1 MFTVSQNHDTRPE
14 DTQAR
19 RERAAPL
26 YAMARVFLRAFFRL
40 FNRWEV
46 VGRERVPAEGGVLLI
61 ANHTSYVDPPIVGTA
76 SPRPVNFMA
85 KAELFRIPVLG
96 WLIRRTH
103 AFPVRRD
110 TTDREALRRAIRLLR
125 DGRVLLVFP
134 EGTRSPDGRVME
146 AEQGAAFIALSAGA
160 HVVPVAIDGA
170 DRVLPRHSPI
180 VRPGKLRVAFGEPVD
195 LSQLCGQRL
204 TREVLGQASERMMEA
219 LRGLLPPERR

>member
-1 MFTVSQNHDTRPE
+1 MSTVSRNHDTKQDGTP
-14 DTQAR
+14 AR

-46 VGRERVPAEGGVLLI
+46 AGGERVPAEGGVLLI
-61 ANHTSYVDPPIVGTA
+61 ANHTSYADPPIVGTA

-103 AFPVRRD
+103 AFPVRRG

-125 DGRVLLVFP
+125 EGRVLLIFP

-160 HVVPVAIDGA
+160 SVVPVAIDGA
-170 DRVLPRHSPI
+170 DRVLPQHSPFM
-180 VRPGKLRVAFGEPVD
+180 RPAKLRVAFGEPLD
-195 LSQLCGQRL
+195 LSHLCDQRL
-204 TREVLGQASERMMEA
+204 TRDVLREASARMTEA
-219 LRGLLPPERR
+219 LRELLPPERR